1 MSIAAIDGSADRWS
15 PSGDRTDMQST
26 RPRDFGALFLV
37 VGMFAILLVVSL
49 TLGSPA
55 LR

>member
-1 MSIAAIDGSADRWS
+1 MYPGM
-15 PSGDRTDMQST
+15 GTDMQSA
-26 RPRDFGALFLV
+26 RPRDFGALVLV

-49 TLGSPA
+49 TMGSSA

>member
-1 MSIAAIDGSADRWS
+1 MG
-15 PSGDRTDMQST
+15 TDMQSA
-26 RPRDFGALFLV
+26 RPRDFGALVLV

-49 TLGSPA
+49 TMGSPA